1 MSQDVDD
8 ANETL
13 CRLKCGVEGVKREKG
28 EGRMDWM
35 HLSFGFD
42 YSESVGQRIFSHAAK
57 HKEEVV
63 TLHTR
68 RSIAEI
74 AGTKTAD

>member
-1 MSQDVDD
+1 M
-8 ANETL
+8 
-13 CRLKCGVEGVKREKG
+13 RGGG
-28 EGRMDWM
+28 GMDWM
-35 HLSFGFD
+35 HLSCGFD
-42 YSESVGQRIFSHAAK
+42 YSESVGQRIFSHGAK

-63 TLHTR
+63 TLYTR

>member
-1 MSQDVDD
+1 MQSGGGQEGKGGREEWIGCIQVEVLIIQSQL
-8 ANETL
+8 AKE
-13 CRLKCGVEGVKREKG
+13 
-28 EGRMDWM
+28 
-35 HLSFGFD
+35 F
-42 YSESVGQRIFSHAAK
+42 FSHGAK

-63 TLHTR
+63 TLYTR